1 MRLLNYFHLNFQ
13 NGLIINFFKAIMTRQ
28 QRASIILSYFNTP
41 SNIRSEFLDLEMQH
55 LGLSENGREAEKEN
69 IKNSFNNGIKNL
81 NSNQLNSQPLKT
93 QI

>member
-1 MRLLNYFHLNFQ
+1 
-13 NGLIINFFKAIMTRQ
+13 MTRQ